1 MSAKSRKKA
10 NANSILIWN
19 YFERKGEASS
29 SNFFQRNSQWV
40 KKTDRSLLDK
50 DHKKT
55 GCRESIKIKIYPS
68 LSIESYFLKLPECV
82 PIDVHTSFMQLHPCS
97 EKTSLKFFLEKCDL
111 NGKADMPMSK
121 L

>member
-1 MSAKSRKKA
+1 MSAKPCKKA